1 MENEEEDFKITENEI
16 NNNSNEIDFKIE
28 DILTSSE
35 LQNSLRPTKKSQFT
49 NNEEEGAINLI
60 EFQKKNFILNEE
72 ALEILRNIKEEI
84 IIMK

>member
-49 NNEEEGAINLI
+49 NNE
-60 EFQKKNFILNEE
+60 
-72 ALEILRNIKEEI
+72 
-84 IIMK
+84 